1 MKSRLPLL
9 LSIAALVVA
18 ALGPGVV
25 GSAARDTGVAIVK
38 RAQFAYRAR
47 YARFSRDA
55 VHATRADRSGF
66 AKRAG
71 KADVAAAAADAAKVD
86 GIEASRT
93 PTPNKLL
100 PLDADR
106 KSTRLNSS
114 HVEISY
120 AVFCLKK

>member
-25 GSAARDTGVAIVK
+25 GSAARDAAAGIVK

-71 KADVAAAAADAAKVD
+71 KADVAAAAANAGTVN

-93 PTPNKLL
+93 PAPNKLL
-100 PLDADR
+100 PLDANG
-106 KSTRLNSS
+106 KLPSS
-114 HVEISY
+114 IG
-120 AVFCLKK
+120 AVGPTGPQGPPG